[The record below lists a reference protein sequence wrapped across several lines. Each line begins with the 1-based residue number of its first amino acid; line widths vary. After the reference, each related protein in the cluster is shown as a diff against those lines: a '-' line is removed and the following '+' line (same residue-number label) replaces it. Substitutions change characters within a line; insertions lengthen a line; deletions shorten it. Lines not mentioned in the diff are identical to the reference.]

1 MGEMDGQNMQDTEL
15 TLNVAAGDDVETAE
29 EEESLLEAA
38 LYHVLGD
45 LERTRAWVALIEA
58 HAELD
63 AEEVRALRPGP
74 THTHS
79 VR

>member
-1 MGEMDGQNMQDTEL
+1 MDSQTMQEIERALKVED
-15 TLNVAAGDDVETAE
+15 GDAVETAE
-29 EEESLLEAA
+29 EEESLLEVA